1 MHSIHYGEF
10 ISIKTYT
17 KIFLYFCPLTIQ
29 VQATNTAKRVHAM
42 TYSNNVLWYEYGMN
56 MAMVRIWYGYVCDMD
71 MDTVWIRNG
80 YGIDMDMDMIWVCTW
95 YWSGKQTLRSISQHS
110 NTWSDATSF
119 SLYLNCLAAGHFC
132 LLATVSAER
141 LALLPLFPFS

>member
-1 MHSIHYGEF
+1 
-10 ISIKTYT
+10 
-17 KIFLYFCPLTIQ
+17 
-29 VQATNTAKRVHAM
+29 M
-42 TYSNNVLWYEYGMN
+42 TYSNIVLWYEYVMN

-80 YGIDMDMDMIWVCTW
+80 YGIDMDMDMIWIWTW
-95 YWSGKQTLRSISQHS
+95 YRSGKQTLRSISQHS